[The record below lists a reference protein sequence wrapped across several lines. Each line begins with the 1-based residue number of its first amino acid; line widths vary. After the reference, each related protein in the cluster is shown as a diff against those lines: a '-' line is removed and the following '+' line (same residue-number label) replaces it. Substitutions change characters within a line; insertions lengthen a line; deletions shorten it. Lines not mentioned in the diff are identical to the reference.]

1 MQQLVECVPNFS
13 EGRDLTK
20 ISTITAR
27 IEAIPGVTLLDVD
40 PGADTNRTVV
50 TFVGPIEAIEDAAFQ
65 AIKTAAEVLDMR
77 SHEGAHARMGATDVC
92 PFIPVSG
99 VSMDDCIA
107 LSKRVGKRV
116 GEDLSI
122 PVYLYEN
129 SAQALKRKNLATIRS
144 GEYEG
149 LKDKLADSDW
159 GPDFGPTEF
168 HERAGATVIG
178 AREFL
183 IAYNINLNTLDKRLA
198 TDIAFELREKGRSHR
213 RQSPDS
219 PNLLDGDIIR
229 YEDGEYPCSLCDY
242 VGDGPAE
249 IVEHNNSEHGYDLES
264 VLRDRGYNSNDL
276 VSRPVVKPGLFKDV
290 KAVGW
295 IIDEYGCAQISI
307 NFTNYHKSTIHDV
320 FDMACKLAEERGLR
334 VTGSEI
340 VGLIP
345 LNALLMAG
353 KHYLIKQRSTS
364 GVPESRL
371 VEVAIQ
377 SLGLA
382 DVSSF
387 VPKEKIIDYAVN
399 DSSNKLAGMS
409 LQGFADELSTNSAA
423 PGGGSVAAL
432 VGGLGSA
439 LVSMVAALTHEKKG
453 FEERREEMEAIGT
466 KAQTIK
472 QQLTALID
480 EDTDAFNAVL
490 EANRLADSSDEEM
503 TAKETALLA
512 AIKRA
517 ITVPLEVARLSHQ
530 VLELAAGL
538 VNRGNPNSVSDV
550 GVAGEVAY
558 AGVRGGSLN
567 VYINLPAVD
576 SDPEFFTEVK
586 KEVELLLQQATSLRD
601 KIFTESLNII
611 NT

>member
-13 EGRDLTK
+13 EGRDLAK
-20 ISTITAR
+20 ISTITAH
-27 IEAIPGVTLLDVD
+27 IEAIPGITLLDVD

-50 TFVGPIEAIEDAAFQ
+50 TFVGPIEAVEDAAFQ
-65 AIKTAAEVLDMR
+65 AIKSAGEVLDMR
-77 SHEGAHARMGATDVC
+77 SHKGAHARMGATDVC

-99 VSMDDCIA
+99 VSMDDCIS

-129 SAQALKRKNLATIRS
+129 SAQTPKRKNLATIRS

-149 LKDKLADSDW
+149 LKDKLADPAW

-168 HERAGATVIG
+168 HEQAGATVVG

-198 TDIAFELREKGRSHR
+198 TDIAFELREKGRAHR
-213 RQSPDS
+213 RQNPDS

-229 YEDGEYPCSLCDY
+229 YEDGDYPCSLCDY

-249 IVEHNNSEHGYDLES
+249 IVEHNNSEHGYDLEA
-264 VLRDRGYNSNDL
+264 VHRDRGYNSNDL
-276 VSRPVVKPGLFKDV
+276 VGRPVLKPGLFKDV

-334 VTGSEI
+334 VTGSEL

-353 KHYLIKQRSTS
+353 DHYLKKQRCTP
-364 GVPESRL
+364 GVPEARL
-371 VEVAIQ
+371 VEVAVQ
-377 SLGLA
+377 SLGLNN
-382 DVSSF
+382 VSSF
-387 VPKEKIIDYAVN
+387 VPKEKIIDYAVS

-409 LQGFADELSTNSAA
+409 VQDFADELSTNSVA

-432 VGGLGSA
+432 VGGLGSG

-453 FEERREEMEAIGT
+453 FEDYRDEMEAMGI

-472 QQLTALID
+472 QQLTALVD
-480 EDTDAFNAVL
+480 EDTDAFNAVI
-490 EANRLADSSDEEM
+490 EANRLPDSTKEEM
-503 TAKETALLA
+503 TAKESALLA
-512 AIKRA
+512 ANKRA

-530 VLELAAGL
+530 VLELAVDL

-576 SDPEFFTEVK
+576 SDQKFIVEVK

-601 KIFTESLNII
+601 KIYTDSLNII
-611 NT
+611 NR